1 MLIVLLLGNGIL
13 EHSPFVSINDGQNCA
28 TRAK

>member
-1 MLIVLLLGNGIL
+1 MIVQLPGNGIL
-13 EHSPFVSINDGQNCA
+13 EHSPFVIINDGQDCA